1 MGCVCP
7 SCRRRLPADEIRT
20 LWEQYC
26 AGRAGSSQAEA
37 PETSS
42 AAEEHIK
49 EESMDTHSVSSTS
62 SASGKQQLRAMRRAA
77 DASIDD
83 AEERLA
89 LATSLYDVV
98 DRHIRRLDA
107 DLQKNEDSL
116 YKGLRQEIEA
126 EQTSGGGRHS
136 KAPWISDRLAPEG
149 QLLPFWSSLVAMDPR
164 VCLEYLKEYLVIPSD
179 ASQAE
184 ALQASVKKKPGRKPK
199 RPAGEDSA
207 ADAEAM
213 RAAALDVD
221 PSEPRY
227 CYCNG
232 VSYGEV
238 RLRGT

>member
-1 MGCVCP
+1 
-7 SCRRRLPADEIRT
+7 
-20 LWEQYC
+20 
-26 AGRAGSSQAEA
+26 
-37 PETSS
+37 
-42 AAEEHIK
+42 
-49 EESMDTHSVSSTS
+49 
-62 SASGKQQLRAMRRAA
+62 MRRAA

-107 DLQKNEDSL
+107 DLQKSENSL

-126 EQTSGGGRHS
+126 EQASHGGRHS
-136 KAPWISDRLAPEG
+136 KAARVSDRLAPEG
-149 QLLPFWSSLVAMDPR
+149 QLLPFWSSLVAMEPR
-164 VCLEYLKEYLVIPSD
+164 VCLEYLKEYLVLPSD
-179 ASQAE
+179 ASQAA
-184 ALQASVKKKPGRKPK
+184 ALQASLKKPGRKSK
-199 RPAGEDSA
+199 RPAAENSE

-213 RAAALDVD
+213 RVVALDVD

-238 RLRGT
+238 RLHEQKSC